1 MHVNVFN
8 LVVVLRSQAT
18 HCLPIWLG
26 MVLCNGVT
34 VVLPW
39 GFSPFLNSI
48 HPPKKTCPYPT
59 PVKSQWICV
68 STRIVFTC
76 FLHTRHFLYIGSNHQ
91 FKYAPTHPVD
101 TWNQSCNTSLVC
113 SSATTASCRKPHS
126 CSLLVV
132 SSSTRES
139 HIRSK
144 SQALVHI

>member
-1 MHVNVFN
+1 M
-8 LVVVLRSQAT
+8 T

-26 MVLCNGVT
+26 MVPCNGVT
-34 VVLPW
+34 VVLTW
-39 GFSPFLNSI
+39 GFSQFLNSI
-48 HPPKKTCPYPT
+48 PPPKKMPLSYTRKILVNIY
-59 PVKSQWICV
+59 V

-76 FLHTRHFLYIGSNHQ
+76 FLHTRHFLYIGLNHQ

-113 SSATTASCRKPHS
+113 SSDTTASCRKPHS
-126 CSLLVV
+126 CSLVVV
-132 SSSTRES
+132 SSSTTES